1 MTANKTRPVQAT
13 APKCI
18 YLQGGPQLPENI
30 DFSALSEVTWCRDD
44 VDGTGIPYVRADLAG
59 AAPAAA
65 AGVARAG
72 WRLVPATPTRDW
84 IAAVADDGY
93 FDVDCAQMI
102 ANILS
107 HAPAAPALE
116 APAAPSRFDVN
127 ELAQL
132 LFDAWAKAEPEHS
145 VTRHPMSYWASF
157 CDMAR
162 AALAAAPQA
171 PAAPVAAAIPDAAYC
186 ALQYVEHALAA
197 IANREELADG
207 AFQPMDSIGKA
218 SKRAKAALARLQ
230 SVAHH
235 FSAAAAPAAP
245 AVDAD
250 PLGLR
255 DVGEAFMQAIE
266 RNSDA
271 LKAVG
276 WLGPMDCPS
285 EIVVDLLNMLEE
297 ANTTS
302 ALGEWVATLEVDS
315 GGGLDYETVPPCTL
329 PPGCYPLYRAAQAAA
344 KGA

>member
-1 MTANKTRPVQAT
+1 M
-13 APKCI
+13 CI
-18 YLQGGPQLPENI
+18 
-30 DFSALSEVTWCRDD
+30 RD
-44 VDGTGIPYVRADLAG
+44 
-59 AAPAAA
+59 
-65 AGVARAG
+65 
-72 WRLVPATPTRDW
+72 
-84 IAAVADDGY
+84 
-93 FDVDCAQMI
+93 
-102 ANILS
+102 S
-107 HAPAAPALE
+107 
-116 APAAPSRFDVN
+116 
-127 ELAQL
+127 
-132 LFDAWAKAEPEHS
+132 
-145 VTRHPMSYWASF
+145 
-157 CDMAR
+157 
-162 AALAAAPQA
+162 
-171 PAAPVAAAIPDAAYC
+171 
-186 ALQYVEHALAA
+186 
-197 IANREELADG
+197 
-207 AFQPMDSIGKA
+207 
-218 SKRAKAALARLQ
+218 
-230 SVAHH
+230 